1 MRVTPQP
8 TRCGRPIMIPLDSGE
23 GRTAPDG
30 TLIAFADRMWLDA
43 IVTSNDLQKVLDQL
57 TPVKVPLGSRGH
69 LFFEAPVDVS
79 LVADRGLRVR
89 CHAKLLWPVLGIDVG
104 ITVSSMTIL
113 VVPSIEAR
121 DGERVIVL
129 APEVEALD
137 LALLPDIGDAELRGF
152 INRELQE
159 KRVELPW
166 NYRQTLDHQF
176 PLPDWFRS
184 GATFDIRSDGAA
196 VKVTNDSI
204 GLAIG
209 MSASIERNAV
219 QGDDSSRANGGTGAQ
234 RRAKTNG
241 THPSAGA
248 TWETGA
254 LTTSPRRKRLMALGI
269 AIAGGFGI
277 GCLVGMRRV
286 Q

>member
-1 MRVTPQP
+1 MVW
-8 TRCGRPIMIPLDSGE
+8 LNSGE
-23 GRTAPDG
+23 GRTAPGG
-30 TLIAFADRMWLDA
+30 TPIAFPDGMWLDA
-43 IVTSNDLQKVLDQL
+43 IVTSADLKKVLDQL

-69 LFFEAPVDVS
+69 LFFDAPVDVS

-166 NYRQTLDHQF
+166 NYRHTLDHQI
-176 PLPDWFRS
+176 PLPDWFRT
-184 GATFDIRSDGAA
+184 GAMFDIRSDGAA

-209 MSASIERNAV
+209 MSASIEPTAA
-219 QGDDSSRANGGTGAQ
+219 QGDSSRANGGAQ
-234 RRAKTNG
+234 RRVGNG
-241 THPSAGA
+241 TRRSDRAGG
-248 TWETGA
+248 TWESGA
-254 LTTSPRRKRLMALGI
+254 LVTSPRRKRMIALGI
-269 AIAGGFGI
+269 AIAGGFGL

>member
-1 MRVTPQP
+1 
-8 TRCGRPIMIPLDSGE
+8 
-23 GRTAPDG
+23 
-30 TLIAFADRMWLDA
+30 MWLDA
-43 IVTSNDLQKVLDQL
+43 IVTSADLQKVLDQL

-69 LFFEAPVDVS
+69 LFFDAPVDVS

-104 ITVSSMTIL
+104 ITVTSMTIL
-113 VVPSIEAR
+113 VVPSIEER

-159 KRVELPW
+159 KRVALPW
-166 NYRQTLDHQF
+166 NYQQTLDHQF
-176 PLPDWFRS
+176 ALPDWFRS
-184 GATFDIRSDGAA
+184 GATFDIRSNGAA

-209 MSASIERNAV
+209 MSASIEPTAAP
-219 QGDDSSRANGGTGAQ
+219 GDDSPTNGGGAG
-234 RRAKTNG
+234 RGRPRSNG
-241 THPSAGA
+241 THRRDRAWGSSKAA
-248 TWETGA
+248 A
-254 LTTSPRRKRLMALGI
+254 LATSPARNRLFALGI

-277 GCLVGMRRV
+277 GCLVGMRRA